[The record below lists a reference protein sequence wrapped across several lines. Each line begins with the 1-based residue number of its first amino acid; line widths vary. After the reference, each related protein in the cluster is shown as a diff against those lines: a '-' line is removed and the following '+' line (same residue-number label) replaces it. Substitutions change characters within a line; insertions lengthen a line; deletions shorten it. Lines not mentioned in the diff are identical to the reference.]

1 VSSAPLKSRDVFD
14 LLLLAALW
22 GASFLFMRV
31 AAPAF
36 GPVALVEVRVLIAAA
51 FLLPIVAARG
61 GLAELRANG
70 LRAGLIGVVNSAI
83 PFVLFTY
90 AALSIS
96 AGFASILNATM
107 PIWAAAVG
115 ALWLRERLTALQWS
129 GLALGMAGVA
139 VLVWGQVDFKP
150 GSSRWAVTLA
160 VAAALAATLAY
171 GVAAHLAR
179 RLQAGVSPLVTAA
192 GSQIGAG
199 IALAAPAI
207 WLWPAH
213 NPSLSLWLA
222 ALMLGVACTAIAYL
236 LYFRLIAHIGA
247 VNAASV
253 TFLIPLFGTLW
264 GALFLGEAVTL
275 QMFAGGAVVLAG
287 TVLALGLVRAPARR

>member
-1 VSSAPLKSRDVFD
+1 MKSRDVFD

-70 LRAGLIGVVNSAI
+70 LRAGVIGVVNSAI

-213 NPSLSLWLA
+213 NPALSLWLA

>member
-70 LRAGLIGVVNSAI
+70 LRAGVIGVVNSAI

-107 PIWAAAVG
+107 PIWAAAIG

-160 VAAALAATLAY
+160 VAAALAATFAY

-192 GSQIGAG
+192 GSQLGAG

-207 WLWPAH
+207 WLWPAY
-213 NPSLSLWLA
+213 NPALSLWLA
-222 ALMLGVACTAIAYL
+222 ALTLGVACTAIAYL
-236 LYFRLIAHIGA
+236 LYFRLIARIGA

-264 GALFLGEAVTL
+264 GALLLGEAVTL
-275 QMFAGGAVVLAG
+275 QMLAGGAVVLAG
-287 TVLALGLVRAPARR
+287 TVLALGLVRAPARG

>member
-1 VSSAPLKSRDVFD
+1 MNSAPLKPRDVVD

-51 FLLPIVAARG
+51 FLLPVVAARG
-61 GLAELRANG
+61 GLAELRANS
-70 LRAGLIGVVNSAI
+70 LTAGLIGVVNSAI

-107 PIWAAAVG
+107 PIWAAAIG

-129 GLALGMAGVA
+129 GLALGVAGVA
-139 VLVWGQVDFKP
+139 VLVWGQIDFRP

-160 VAAALAATLAY
+160 VGAALAATFAY
-171 GVAAHLAR
+171 GVAVHLAR

-192 GSQIGAG
+192 GSQLGAV

-213 NPSLSLWLA
+213 NPAPSLWLA
-222 ALMLGVACTAIAYL
+222 ALILGVACTGIAYL
-236 LYFRLIAHIGA
+236 LYFRLIARIGA

-264 GALFLGEAVTL
+264 GALLLGEAVTL
-275 QMFAGGAVVLAG
+275 RMLAGGTAVLAA
-287 TVLALGLVRAPARR
+287 TLLALGLVRAPARG